1 MVLKDD
7 WVDFKLAHM
16 TPLLKKNRF
25 EISNEVRV
33 ADILKTIEQLRQQEE
48 QLKAQTEPLLL
59 ES

>member
-1 MVLKDD
+1 M
-7 WVDFKLAHM
+7 DFKLAHM